1 MLHSRLLQGL
11 PAVSLNVRQVCYF
24 GNQPLSL
31 AKPTNSKVKA
41 SNKISQKSPLALRSK
56 TQPASQDLLM
66 EKAMVHVNPT
76 RLSLQPHK
84 ERSSSTLAIKS
95 STVPNRAS
103 STVESPCTLPEDI
116 TLRTIV
122 GVCGL
127 GRWSLFE
134 YMGQGRYLLERK
146 REKLRF
152 PNGRSA
158 SNSRELVLPLTPR
171 GIGAVNKARQYWED
185 AWREIYDQEP
195 EVLATGDEPLKLAI
209 DGTGSWNDFGAEIS
223 RSGVIFARN
232 HPLGRKLCREEK
244 LIPPTTPEASD
255 SSKKL

>member
-1 MLHSRLLQGL
+1 MLHPRLLQGL
-11 PAVSLNVRQVCYF
+11 PAVSLNVRQVCYL

-31 AKPTNSKVKA
+31 AKPTKSKVKA
-41 SNKISQKSPLALRSK
+41 SNKISQKSPFASRGK
-56 TQPASQDLLM
+56 TRPARRDLLV
-66 EKAMVHVNPT
+66 EKAVFQVNPT
-76 RLSLQPHK
+76 RLSLQTHK
-84 ERSSSTLAIKS
+84 ERSSSTFATKS
-95 STVPNRAS
+95 STALNQAS
-103 STVESPCTLPEDI
+103 STVENPGTFPRDSPW
-116 TLRTIV
+116 RTIV
-122 GVCGL
+122 GVRGL

-171 GIGAVNKARQYWED
+171 GIGAVNKARQCWED

-209 DGTGSWNDFGAEIS
+209 DGTSSWNDFGAEIS

-244 LIPPTTPEASD
+244 LIPPTAPEASD